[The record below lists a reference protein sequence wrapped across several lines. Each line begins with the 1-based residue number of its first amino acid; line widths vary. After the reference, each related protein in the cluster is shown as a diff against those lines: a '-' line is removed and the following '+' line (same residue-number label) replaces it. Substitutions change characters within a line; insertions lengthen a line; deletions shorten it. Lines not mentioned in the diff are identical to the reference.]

1 MSEIIIN
8 SKEKVFGI
16 MPNGEAIYSYELINN
31 NGFSVT
37 IINYG
42 ATITSIKTPLKNGKI
57 IDVVLGLD
65 TLEDYVKSYEIGSS
79 PYFGAT
85 VGRFA
90 GRINQGSFNLNNT
103 KYQLEKNHNNH
114 SLHGGNN
121 GFSQKNWEVKNVS
134 NSSNPS
140 ITLAYFSPNNEGNFP
155 GNLTVE
161 LRYSLTEENELI
173 IEYKATTNEDTIV
186 NLTNHS
192 YFNLDGHTE
201 SISNQDLFV
210 NSNKIL
216 DTDTENIPTGFILK
230 VNNCPFDFSAS
241 RKCPSKID
249 SSFVLNNENGTA
261 ASLFSKIN
269 NIKMSVY
276 TNQPSVHIYVGGG
289 CDSRIKGK
297 ENATYHSL
305 SGICFETQNFPD
317 APNHSH
323 FPTAVLKKDE
333 TYLHKTIYK
342 FEIY

>member
-1 MSEIIIN
+1 MTDFN
-8 SKEKVFGI
+8 SNFHEKVFGV
-16 MPNGEAIYSYELINN
+16 MPNGEAVYSYELINK

-37 IINYG
+37 IISYG

-65 TLEDYVKSYEIGSS
+65 TLKDYIKSYEIGGS

-85 VGRFA
+85 VGRYS
-90 GRINQGSFNLNNT
+90 GRINQGLFTLNNK

-114 SLHGGNN
+114 SLHGGNS
-121 GFSQKNWEVKNVS
+121 GFSQKIWEVKKIS
-134 NSSNPS
+134 YDENSS
-140 ITLAYFSPNNEGNFP
+140 ITLSYFSPNKEVNFP
-155 GNLTVE
+155 GDLTVE
-161 LRYSLTEENELI
+161 LKYTLSEENELI
-173 IEYKATTNEDTIV
+173 LEYKATTTEDTII

-201 SISNQDLFV
+201 TVSNQDLYV
-210 NSNKIL
+210 NSTQIL
-216 DTDTENIPTGFILK
+216 KTDSENIPTGVLLNIEK
-230 VNNCPFDFSAS
+230 SNIDFSS
-241 RKCPSKID
+241 KQKCPSKID
-249 SSFVLNNENGTA
+249 TSFVLNNEDEIA
-261 ASLFSKIN
+261 ASIFSKKN
-269 NIKMSVY
+269 NLKMSVY

-289 CDSRIKGK
+289 CDSRLKGK

-333 TYLHKTIYK
+333 TYWHTTIYK